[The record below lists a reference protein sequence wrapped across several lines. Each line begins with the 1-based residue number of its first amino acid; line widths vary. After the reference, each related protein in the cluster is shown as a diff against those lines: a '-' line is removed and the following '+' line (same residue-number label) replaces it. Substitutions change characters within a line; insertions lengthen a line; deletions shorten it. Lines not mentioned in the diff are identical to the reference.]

1 MLMKRMILLLT
12 VAAFMAATLAVNAG
26 PAWAQNSDEDTWCE
40 KIKPAP
46 EERNPPI
53 GWHSYGPGCEST
65 PVFDFFDDQV
75 ELIYDY
81 WFGDD

>member
-46 EERNPPI
+46 EEKTRPSDGTAMAQGANP
-53 GWHSYGPGCEST
+53 HLS
-65 PVFDFFDDQV
+65 
-75 ELIYDY
+75 LISLTTR
-81 WFGDD
+81 